1 MSETR
6 AGAASRRGPGREAK
20 REWLTAYAF
29 LAPQILGLLIFL
41 AGPLIISIYYTFT
54 KWNLV
59 DPAPTWIGL
68 ANWRYLLQDPRI
80 GKVLWNTVRF
90 ILTGTS
96 AFLVLSL
103 AAALLASQ
111 AHRGAGLIRT
121 LFLLPWVLS
130 QVAVGTTWKWL
141 FNTRSGP
148 IVQLFR
154 LFGQRSPDWLLD
166 ARYAMI
172 AVAIAM
178 TWQAL
183 GFGMTIY
190 LAGLQ
195 GIPQHLYDAAKVDGA
210 NAWERFRYVTFP
222 SLSPVIFFLT
232 VISLISAFQLYD
244 PIVMMTGGGVGIAP
258 GGPNDSTRTIV
269 LYLVN
274 QMFHYSERL
283 SGLGYAA
290 TIAWVLAGLI
300 FAVTLIQWSAS
311 RWWVFYAG
319 GEES

>member
-1 MSETR
+1 MLK
-6 AGAASRRGPGREAK
+6 SRTAPGLRVRHSRLARRES
-20 REWLTAYAF
+20 LTAYAF
-29 LAPQILGLLIFL
+29 MAPQILGLLIFL
-41 AGPLIISIYYTFT
+41 AGPLIISVYYTFT
-54 KWNLV
+54 KWDLV
-59 DPAPTWIGL
+59 APAPTWIGL
-68 ANWRYLLQDPRI
+68 ANWRYLFADERI

-103 AAALLASQ
+103 AVAVLVNHGRYGIS
-111 AHRGAGLIRT
+111 LIRT
-121 LFLLPWVLS
+121 LFFLPWVLS
-130 QVAVGTTWKWL
+130 QVAVGSTWKWL

-154 LFGQRSPDWLLD
+154 LFGARSPEWLLD

-172 AVAIAM
+172 AIAIAA

-183 GFGMTIY
+183 GFAMTVY

-195 GIPQHLYDAAKVDGA
+195 GIPSHLYDAAKVDGA
-210 NAWERFRYVTFP
+210 NAWQRFRYVTLP

-232 VISLISAFQLYD
+232 VTSLIAAFQLYD
-244 PIVMMTGGGVGIAP
+244 PVVMMTSGGVGIQP
-258 GGPNDSTRTIV
+258 GGPKDSTRTIV

-274 QMFHYSERL
+274 QMFNYNEKL

-290 TIAWVLAGLI
+290 TIAWVLAALI
-300 FAVTLIQWSAS
+300 FAVTIVQWVTS

-319 GEES
+319 EEER